1 MDRVSRAFST
11 DESELSRHGRVPIP
25 GEATLSLPAGEVKLT
40 YQQGFIDTGFF
51 TVPKELGVTV
61 TGPAGED
68 LPVSR
73 PLFARSKSASSV
85 EGYFRQR
92 IGTVTIPSP
101 GEYLVRV
108 GPRLPV
114 LGNDPVVLVGD

>member
-1 MDRVSRAFST
+1 
-11 DESELSRHGRVPIP
+11 
-25 GEATLSLPAGEVKLT
+25 VKLT
-40 YQQGFIDTGFF
+40 YQQGFIEPDFF
-51 TVPKELGVTV
+51 TVPKELVVTV
-61 TGPAGED
+61 TGPDGED

-73 PLFARSKSASSV
+73 PLLARSKSASSV

-114 LGNDPVVLVGD
+114 LGNDPVVLAGD